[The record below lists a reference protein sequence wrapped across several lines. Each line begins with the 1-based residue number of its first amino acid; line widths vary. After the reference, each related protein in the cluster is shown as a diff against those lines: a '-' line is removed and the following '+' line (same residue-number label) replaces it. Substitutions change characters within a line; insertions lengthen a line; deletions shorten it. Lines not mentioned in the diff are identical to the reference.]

1 MAETTTPTPP
11 PANEEDTDSK
21 KAAAEA
27 AAKKTAAEAAAAK
40 KAAAEEAAETAPI
53 PAPPKGADFDTVAA
67 MHQELLGKDPEAAA
81 AFHKKHVLGFK
92 ATK

>member
-1 MAETTTPTPP
+1 MAETTTPTEPQTS
-11 PANEEDTDSK
+11 NEEDTAKKNAAEAAVAK

-27 AAKKTAAEAAAAK
+27 AA
-40 KAAAEEAAETAPI
+40 AEEAAKAPI
-53 PAPPKGADFDTVAA
+53 PAPSKGADFDTVAA
-67 MHQELLGKDPEAAA
+67 MHQDLLGKDAEAAA